1 MMKSLRSVKAEAL
14 PGLRLRLTL
23 NDGAVIE
30 RDVAPLLH
38 GPVFE
43 RIRSD
48 PAEFARVRVEGGTV
62 VWPDGADLLP
72 GRPHLERPAAK
83 TYTRSTRSG
92 RSAPL
97 SIVIGAPLR
106 RIGAHI

>member
-1 MMKSLRSVKAEAL
+1 MRMLRIAKVEAL

-23 NDGAVIE
+23 TDGSVIE

-48 PAEFARVRVEGGTV
+48 PAEFARVRAEGGTV
-62 VWPDGADLLP
+62 VWPNGADLCPDTLIWNGPPPEPAPRQP
-72 GRPHLERPAAK
+72 GKAEAEPSAA
-83 TYTRSTRSG
+83 
-92 RSAPL
+92 
-97 SIVIGAPLR
+97 
-106 RIGAHI
+106 

>member
-1 MMKSLRSVKAEAL
+1 MLRIAKAEAL

-23 NDGAVIE
+23 TDGSVME

-48 PAEFARVRVEGGTV
+48 PAEFALVRVEGGTI
-62 VWPDGADLLP
+62 VWPNGADLCPDTLIWNGP
-72 GRPHLERPAAK
+72 PPELAA
-83 TYTRSTRSG
+83 
-92 RSAPL
+92 
-97 SIVIGAPLR
+97 
-106 RIGAHI
+106 